1 LIYFKLKSFP
11 QVSETFIVS
20 NLVYA
25 KQKGISIKIFANRY
39 LGVDHSFAQTRANK
53 KLTMSV
59 PSRFF
64 NQGSFYLDIQIS
76 DGRKLHFRAEDVIAF
91 TVIQEESKLGQWMGK
106 SPGPLKPVFDW
117 INS

>member
-1 LIYFKLKSFP
+1 VIYTAEVEEIYKPSLRFKDEQGNFIF
-11 QVSETFIVS
+11 VSGS
-20 NLVYA
+20 
-25 KQKGISIKIFANRY
+25 
-39 LGVDHSFAQTRANK
+39 DHSFAQTRANK

-64 NQGSFYLDIQIS
+64 NQGTFYLDIQIS

-106 SPGPLKPVFDW
+106 TVGPLKPKFDW
-117 INS
+117 NEF